1 MSSNKNNPI
10 DKEKLDTDQ
19 LLNYISGYGNPISP
33 QSVDE
38 IQGDFQLA
46 GLSSVLNSYLSHKPT
61 PKILDIGCGNG
72 VLLAKLVEIK
82 AFENYPKLE
91 YFGFDLIDRLNYAF
105 ETVTKNR
112 ILSQARLLQVDSHWI
127 DYMTDSSIVV
137 IRNVFHE

>member
-10 DKEKLDTDQ
+10 DKDSPVTNQ
-19 LLNYISGYGNPISP
+19 LLNFISGYGSPISP
-33 QSVDE
+33 QSIDE

-46 GLSSVLNSYLSHKPT
+46 GLSTLLNSYLSRKPT

-91 YFGFDLIDRLNYAF
+91 YLGFDLIDRL
-105 ETVTKNR
+105 KC
-112 ILSQARLLQVDSHWI
+112 
-127 DYMTDSSIVV
+127 
-137 IRNVFHE
+137 IRNYD